1 MVQSASHHSVARRS
15 SSAASRS
22 QRIEA
27 LHQLDLRF
35 IPSSEFRTLTSE
47 RLQAEAP
54 DQLFRE
60 EGLDP
65 LTMEAPLLTPEAERS
80 LFRAWNFHKY
90 SAQRL
95 RSKLKPTGTESA
107 IRRVEQHWRDAQ
119 QAQAQIVQSNLRLVM
134 GLAHKYARTPED
146 VDDLI
151 SEGNLILINAIE
163 KFDYSRGYRFS
174 TYATHAVQRH
184 YFRLLQ
190 RRQKRKLREVAT
202 TTEHLASVAS
212 PEEEEAAFDVN
223 MAQEFIQ
230 RFDRYLTSREKK
242 ILEQRFGLQGDSSAT
257 LKTVA
262 ETIGLSKE
270 RVRQLQRSALDKLQ
284 VLARELRLHP
294 DACL

>member
-1 MVQSASHHSVARRS
+1 MVQAAPHHSLARRS
-15 SSAASRS
+15 SSIPRS

-27 LHQLDLRF
+27 LRRLDLRF
-35 IPSSEFRTLTSE
+35 IPSAEFRTLTRE

-54 DQLFRE
+54 SQLFRD

-65 LTMEAPLLTPEAERS
+65 LAMEAPLLTPEAEQS

-90 SAQRL
+90 SAQKL
-95 RSKLKPTGTESA
+95 LSKLKATSTESA
-107 IRRVEQHWRDAQ
+107 IRKVEQHWRDAQ
-119 QAQAQIVQSNLRLVM
+119 QAQSRIVQSNLRLVM

-151 SEGNLILINAIE
+151 SEGNLILINAVD

-190 RRQKRKLREVAT
+190 RRQKRRLKEVAT
-202 TTEHLASVAS
+202 TSEHLASVAS
-212 PEEEEAAFDVN
+212 PMEEDTEFDIS
-223 MAQEFIQ
+223 MAREFIQ
-230 RFDRYLTSREKK
+230 RFDLCLTSREKK
-242 ILEQRFGLQGDSSAT
+242 ILEQRFGLRGDSSAT

-284 VLARELRLHP
+284 ALARELRLYP